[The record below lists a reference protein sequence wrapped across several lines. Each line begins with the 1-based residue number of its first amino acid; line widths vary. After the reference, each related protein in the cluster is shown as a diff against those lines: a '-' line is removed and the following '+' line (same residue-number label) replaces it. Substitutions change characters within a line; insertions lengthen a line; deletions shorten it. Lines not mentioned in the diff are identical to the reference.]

1 MTFPNQLSVLRMLL
15 SPLFLFLFL
24 SQDDSMKKLSVLIYF
39 IATLTDWYDGWHAR
53 KFGVITR
60 TGIFLDPLADKILTS
75 AAFLGFYK
83 VGIMPFWMIA
93 IIIIRDIVITL
104 LRSVNE
110 AKGITIK
117 TSWIAKIKTFIQ
129 MTFIFLILVLYIS
142 RFFNIS
148 YGLKDDIVLYLN
160 SGLNYWLMLL
170 VTIITLYSG
179 ISYFF
184 ERKIEML
191 DKNNKTVK

>member
-1 MTFPNQLSVLRMLL
+1 
-15 SPLFLFLFL
+15 
-24 SQDDSMKKLSVLIYF
+24 MKKLSVLIYF